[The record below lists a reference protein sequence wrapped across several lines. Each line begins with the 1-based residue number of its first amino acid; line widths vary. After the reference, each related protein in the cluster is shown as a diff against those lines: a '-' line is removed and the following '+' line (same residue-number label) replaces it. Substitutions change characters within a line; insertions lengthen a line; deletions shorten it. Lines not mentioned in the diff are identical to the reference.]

1 MPLAILT
8 LTKEGLLVAERLKR
22 DLPQADLY
30 LAEGALKEILGGFK
44 PAPTTTVGE
53 VGTDLQARQ
62 GGSASGTICPPQ
74 DRTGLKPCPYISFSS
89 IGKLVGEIFHKY
101 DGLIFIMAL
110 GIVIRAI
117 APHLKDKHSD
127 PAVVVVDDVGRFVIS
142 ALSGHEG
149 GANAL
154 ALKVASILHTEAVIT
169 TGTEARK
176 DIIIGLGCKATAS
189 AGEIKGAV
197 MEGLKISGQPLE
209 RVRLLATIKERAE
222 LPEVVKAAQELGIP
236 LRVFSREEITTCAKE
251 YTRSKFVEEKM
262 GIGGV
267 CEPAAL
273 LAGRKTR
280 LILKKQKLSGV
291 TIAIAQENL
300 MW

>member
-1 MPLAILT
+1 METPLAILI
-8 LTKEGLLVAERLKR
+8 LTKEGLLVAERLR
-22 DLPQADLY
+22 GGLPEADLY
-30 LAEGALKEILGGFK
+30 VAKGAMESSDCV
-44 PAPTTTVGE
+44 A
-53 VGTDLQARQ
+53 
-62 GGSASGTICPPQ
+62 GSPLTQSMDSKTF
-74 DRTGLKPCPYISFSS
+74 TS
-89 IGKLVGEIFHKY
+89 IGQLTSDIFHKY

-110 GIVIRAI
+110 GIVIRAV
-117 APHLKDKHSD
+117 APHIKDKHSD

-154 ALKVASILHTEAVIT
+154 AIKVASILHTDAVIT

-176 DIIIGLGCKATAS
+176 DIIVGLGCKATAS
-189 AGEIKGAV
+189 AEKIKGAV
-197 MEGLKISGQPLE
+197 MEGLKTCGLSLE

-222 LPEVVKAAQELGIP
+222 LPAVVKAAQELGIP
-236 LRVFSREEITTCAKE
+236 LRVFSREEIATCAKE

-291 TIAIAQENL
+291 TIAIAKENL

>member
-1 MPLAILT
+1 MSLAIIV
-8 LTKEGLLVAERLKR
+8 LTKEGLQVAERLRKG
-22 DLPQADLY
+22 LPDADLY
-30 LAEGALKEILGGFK
+30 VAEGVKQGRGD
-44 PAPTTTVGE
+44 PAG
-53 VGTDLQARQ
+53 R
-62 GGSASGTICPPQ
+62 
-74 DRTGLKPCPYISFSS
+74 PYSS
-89 IGKLVGEIFHKY
+89 IGQLTADVFPKY

-117 APHLKDKHSD
+117 APHVKDKRSD
-127 PAVVVVDDVGRFVIS
+127 PAVVVVDDVGRFVVS

-154 ALKVASILHTEAVIT
+154 AARVAAILHTEAVIT

-176 DIIIGLGCKATAS
+176 DIIAGIGCKANAS
-189 AGEIKGAV
+189 SEEIKGAV
-197 MEGLKISGQPLE
+197 AEGLKLCGLPLE

-222 LPEVVKAAQELGIP
+222 LPEVNKAARELGLPI
-236 LRVFSREEITTCAKE
+236 RVFSREEIATCAKR
-251 YTRSKFVEEKM
+251 YTGSKFVEEKM

-280 LILKKQKLSGV
+280 LILEKQKFSGV
-291 TIAIAQENL
+291 TVAIAQENL
-300 MW
+300 TW

>member
-1 MPLAILT
+1 MDTSLALIT

-44 PAPTTTVGE
+44 PAPTATVGE
-53 VGTDLQARQ
+53 VGTDLQVY
-62 GGSASGTICPPQ
+62 PPQ

-110 GIVIRAI
+110 GIVIRAV
-117 APHLKDKHSD
+117 APHIKDKHSD
-127 PAVVVVDDVGRFVIS
+127 PAVVVVDDMGRFVIS

-149 GANAL
+149 GANQL
-154 ALKVASILHTEAVIT
+154 AVKVASILHTDAVIT

-176 DIIIGLGCKATAS
+176 DIIVGLGCKATAS
-189 AGEIKGAV
+189 AEEIKEAV
-197 MEGLKISGQPLE
+197 MEGLKTCGLPLE

-222 LPEVVKAAQELGIP
+222 LPEVVKASQELGLPI
-236 LRVFSREEITTCAKE
+236 RVFSREEIATCAKE

>member
-1 MPLAILT
+1 MNAPLAILI
-8 LTKEGLLVAERLKR
+8 LTKEGLLVAKRLKKG
-22 DLPQADLY
+22 LPEADLY
-30 LAEGALKEILGGFK
+30 LAEGAMESSDCV
-44 PAPTTTVGE
+44 A
-53 VGTDLQARQ
+53 
-62 GGSASGTICPPQ
+62 GSPLTQSMDSKT
-74 DRTGLKPCPYISFSS
+74 FSS
-89 IGKLVGEIFHKY
+89 IGQLTKDIFHKY

-110 GIVIRAI
+110 GIAIRAV
-117 APHLKDKHSD
+117 APHIKDKHSD

-149 GANAL
+149 GANTL
-154 ALKVASILHTEAVIT
+154 AVKVASILHTEAVIT

-176 DIIIGLGCKATAS
+176 DIIVGLGCKATTS
-189 AGEIKGAV
+189 AEAIKKAV
-197 MEGLKISGQPLE
+197 MEGLNTCGLPLE

-222 LPEVVKAAQELGIP
+222 LPEVVKATQELGIP
-236 LRVFSREEITTCAKE
+236 IRAFPSEEIATCTKK

-273 LAGRKTR
+273 LAGRKTK

>member
-1 MPLAILT
+1 MSLAIVALT
-8 LTKEGLLVAERLKR
+8 NESLQVAERLRKE
-22 DLPQADLY
+22 LPEADLY
-30 LAEGALKEILGGFK
+30 VAQTAIGNQQSAISNQETETRRPKPEGRNLTEPRAFSK
-44 PAPTTTVGE
+44 
-53 VGTDLQARQ
+53 
-62 GGSASGTICPPQ
+62 
-74 DRTGLKPCPYISFSS
+74 ISQ
-89 IGKLVGEIFHKY
+89 LVADIFHKY
-101 DGLIFIMAL
+101 DGLVFIMAL

-117 APHLKDKHSD
+117 APYAKDKHSD
-127 PAVVVVDDVGRFVIS
+127 PAVVVVDEAGRFVIS

-154 ALKVASILHTEAVIT
+154 AARVASILHTEAVIT

-176 DIIIGLGCKATAS
+176 DIIIGFGCKANAS
-189 AGEIKGAV
+189 ADEIKGAIKK
-197 MEGLKISGQPLE
+197 GLEISGLPQD

-222 LPEVVKAAQELGIP
+222 LPEVIKAAQELEIP
-236 LRVFSREEITTCAKE
+236 LRVFSREEIATCAKE
-251 YTRSKFVEEKM
+251 YTTSKFVEEKM

-280 LILKKQKLSGV
+280 LILKKQKFSGI

-300 MW
+300 VW

>member
-1 MPLAILT
+1 MSLDNTPGTDMPLAILT
-8 LTKEGLLVAERLKR
+8 LTKEGLLVAERLR
-22 DLPQADLY
+22 GGLPEADLY
-30 LAEGALKEILGGFK
+30 VAKG
-44 PAPTTTVGE
+44 V
-53 VGTDLQARQ
+53 LQGR
-62 GGSASGTICPPQ
+62 GDPPG
-74 DRTGLKPCPYISFSS
+74 RPYAS
-89 IGKLVGEIFHKY
+89 IGQLVGDIFHKY
-101 DGLIFIMAL
+101 DGLVFIMAL
-110 GIVIRAI
+110 GIVIRAV
-117 APHLKDKHSD
+117 APHIKDKHSD
-127 PAVVVVDDVGRFVIS
+127 PAIVVVDDVGRFVIS

-154 ALKVASILHTEAVIT
+154 ALKVASILHTDALIT

-236 LRVFSREEITTCAKE
+236 LRVFSREEIATCAKE